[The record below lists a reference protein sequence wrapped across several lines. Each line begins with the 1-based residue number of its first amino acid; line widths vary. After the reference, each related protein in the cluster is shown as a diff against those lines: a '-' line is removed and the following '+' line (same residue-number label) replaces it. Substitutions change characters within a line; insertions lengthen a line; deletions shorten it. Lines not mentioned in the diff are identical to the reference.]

1 MNYLR
6 IKSRFIC
13 TTEIGVTESFFM
25 IATLPHIRFHE
36 NAMKSSSIISQFC
49 DALDNSENDAETN
62 MDSSCSSSSEN
73 DTDEFDSDI
82 GEGTN
87 IICSNSKYYQTKV
100 V

>member
-49 DALDNSENDAETN
+49 DAVDNSEDAETN
-62 MDSSCSSSSEN
+62 MGSCSSSSEN
-73 DTDEFDSDI
+73 DTDEFDSVL

-87 IICSNSKYYQTKV
+87 IICCNSKYYQTKV